1 MERGK
6 VKSKMKSLRA
16 GCVRL
21 FVALGIVFSFLS
33 LTPSPQSL
41 TPRVYAQEVIDK
53 MVAVINGRE
62 LITYTELLWQ
72 LALQPGVPLDNPRS
86 EDLERVLQLIIDQR
100 LIAQEAE
107 KLPTIAPKPEEIN
120 AAIKDLI
127 GRFPSQAEFYQ
138 RLARVGLGED
148 SEQLREIVRQ
158 RVAIEN
164 YVNFRFRSFTVV
176 TPQEIN
182 DYYQNVFVPRHRRQS
197 PGRIVPPLAEA
208 AAQVENEL
216 RESKIESDTDQFLE
230 DARARAEITILSP
243 P

>member
-1 MERGK
+1 
-6 VKSKMKSLRA
+6 
-16 GCVRL
+16 
-21 FVALGIVFSFLS
+21 
-33 LTPSPQSL
+33 
-41 TPRVYAQEVIDK
+41 

-72 LALQPGVPLDNPRS
+72 LALQPNVPLDNPRS
-86 EDLERVLQLIIDQR
+86 EDLERVLQLVIDQR

-107 KLPTIAPKPEEIN
+107 KLPTITPKPEEIN

-127 GRFPSQAEFYQ
+127 SRFPSQAEFYQ

-158 RVAIEN
+158 RVSIEN

-176 TPQEIN
+176 TPQEVN

-197 PGRIVPPLAEA
+197 PGRIVPPLTEA
-208 AAQVENEL
+208 STQIENEL
-216 RESKIESDTDQFLE
+216 RESKIASDTDKFLE

>member
-1 MERGK
+1 
-6 VKSKMKSLRA
+6 MKKL
-16 GCVRL
+16 GCKAVRL
-21 FVALGIVFSFLS
+21 SISFGLVFASFVLS
-33 LTPSPQSL
+33 PSSL
-41 TPRVYAQEVIDK
+41 CRSQEVIDK

-72 LALQPGVPLDNPRS
+72 LALQPNVPLDNPRS
-86 EDLERVLQLIIDQR
+86 EDLERVLQLVIDQR

-107 KLPTIAPKPEEIN
+107 KLPTITPKPEEIN

-127 GRFPSQAEFYQ
+127 SRFPSQAEFYQ

-158 RVAIEN
+158 RVSIEN

-176 TPQEIN
+176 TPQEVN

-197 PGRIVPPLAEA
+197 PGRIVPPLTEA
-208 AAQVENEL
+208 STQIENEL
-216 RESKIESDTDQFLE
+216 RESKIASDTDKFLE